1 MITAKIIADSF
12 ANNGKRLTT
21 FELEF
26 PKFLVAEFNT
36 HRAISRNSASSRAIP
51 VEKMIEN
58 IQSNPATPVW
68 WGKNQSGMQSKE
80 ELDNV
85 EKLYQIGSD
94 IIFDNEGNPL
104 IGNGPTRKQR
114 AKELWLEAR
123 ESAIYHARQLSRL
136 GCHKQI
142 VNRIIEPW
150 MTTKVI
156 ATATDWDNF
165 FFLRNHKDAQPEISF
180 LAKLM
185 VDEYQKSTPFELN
198 PGEWHIP
205 YIETYRPA
213 EGEFRY
219 ISNGQELSL
228 DDALILSTSLCAQVS
243 YRKSDDSLEK
253 ARNIFDKLINS
264 RPMHS
269 SPAEHQGAPH
279 INKDH
284 VSGNFRGWIQHR
296 HTLKYNTCH
305 KYNFD
310 NP

>member
-1 MITAKIIADSF
+1 MITAKIIADSV
-12 ANNGKRLTT
+12 ARNGKRLTT

-26 PKFLVAEFNT
+26 PKFLVGEFNT

-51 VEKMIEN
+51 FSKMVEN
-58 IQSNPATPVW
+58 IMENPAMPVF
-68 WGKNQSGMQSKE
+68 WGKNQSGMSAIE
-80 ELDNV
+80 ELDSTNKKLTNIDV
-85 EKLYQIGSD
+85 GKIFFKLVELTDIEYAQYLWLDARNAAIESAEKL
-94 IIFDNEGNPL
+94 N
-104 IGNGPTRKQR
+104 
-114 AKELWLEAR
+114 A
-123 ESAIYHARQLSRL
+123 L

-165 FFLRNHKDAQPEISF
+165 FFLRNHKDAQPEIAF

-185 VDEYQKSTPFELN
+185 VEEYQKSIPIELN
-198 PGEWHIP
+198 YEEWHIP

-213 EGEFRY
+213 DGEFRY
-219 ISNGQELSL
+219 VSNGQELSL
-228 DDALILSTSLCAQVS
+228 NEALILSTSLCAQVS

-253 ARNIFDKLINS
+253 AQNIFDKLINS

-269 SPAEHQGAPH
+269 SPAEHQGTPH
-279 INKDH
+279 IDANH
-284 VSGNFRGWIQHR
+284 ISGNFRGWIQHR
-296 HTLKYNTCH
+296 HTLKDNTCN

>member
-1 MITAKIIADSF
+1 MITAKIIADSI
-12 ANNGKRLTT
+12 AQNSKRLTT

-51 VEKMIEN
+51 FSKMVEN
-58 IQSNPATPVW
+58 IKANPAMPVF
-68 WGKNQSGMQSKE
+68 WGKNQAGMSAAE
-80 ELDNV
+80 ELDSLV
-85 EKLYQIGSD
+85 ERPRVQEVTVLGEKSYRNYLATD
-94 IIFDNEGNPL
+94 IQYARNLWREAMD
-104 IGNGPTRKQR
+104 R
-114 AKELWLEAR
+114 AI
-123 ESAIYHARQLSRL
+123 ESAQKLHDL

-142 VNRIIEPW
+142 INRIIEPW

-165 FFLRNHKDAQPEISF
+165 FFLRNHKDAQPEIAY

-185 VDEYQKSTPFELN
+185 VEEYKNSRPKQLFS
-198 PGEWHIP
+198 GEWHIP
-205 YIETYRPA
+205 YIEFSRDYKGARYSA
-213 EGEFRY
+213 NGE
-219 ISNGQELSL
+219 ELSL
-228 DDALILSTSLCAQVS
+228 EDALVLSTSLCAQVS
-243 YRKSDDSLEK
+243 YRKSDDSIEK
-253 ARNIFDKLINS
+253 AKSIFNKLINS

-269 SPAEHQGAPH
+269 SPAEHQGTPH
-279 INKDH
+279 SDPNH

-296 HTLKYNTCH
+296 HTLKDNTCN